1 MMMEPRVPI
10 AYGKVRKAWTLP
22 EELLVDLEAWRAAQ
36 RPIPTESQA
45 VAELL
50 ARAIVAWRQ
59 ERELE
64 PAVLEAFERQV
75 QAVTKPAKPPKPTKP
90 RRRL

>member
-22 EELLVDLEAWRAAQ
+22 EDLITDLEAWRAAQ

-50 ARAIVAWRQ
+50 ARAIEAWRKEQ
-59 ERELE
+59 EPE
-64 PAVLEAFERQV
+64 P
-75 QAVTKPAKPPKPTKP
+75 PKP